1 MMHLL
6 PLIWVI
12 IIATGVAVY
21 VILDGFD
28 LGIGILFA
36 FSRSH
41 EHRDLMMNSV
51 APVWDG
57 NETWLV
63 MGGAGLLAAFPVAY
77 SILLSALYVPLMFM
91 LTALIF
97 RGISFEFRFK
107 AHKSRILWDIAFSGG
122 SFLAAF
128 CQGMTLGAVIQGL
141 KVVDGNYAGGLYDWF
156 SPFTVLTGF
165 AIVVGYALLGSTW
178 LIMKTEGE
186 LQARSYRAARRILPL
201 MLLAI
206 VGVSIWTP
214 FQQPAIRER
223 WFSVPNFYYLS
234 QIPFI
239 TFLVAVTCWYALKR
253 ARHAHTPFLCSV
265 GLFLLSYIGLIIS
278 IWPYIVPRAIT
289 FEQATSPASS
299 QLFLLVGFI
308 IVMPFILGY
317 TVMGYRIFSGKV
329 RTDEGYH

>member
-1 MMHLL
+1 MHAL

-36 FSRSH
+36 FSRGR

-63 MGGAGLLAAFPVAY
+63 MGGAGLLAAFPAAY

-107 AHKSRILWDIAFSGG
+107 AHRSRFLWDIAFSAG

-128 CQGMTLGAVIQGL
+128 CQGMTLGAVIQGI
-141 KVVDGNYAGGLYDWF
+141 KVAGGQYAGGLYDWL
-156 SPFTVLTGF
+156 SPFTVLTGL
-165 AIVVGYALLGSTW
+165 AVVVGYALLGATW

-186 LQARSYRAARRILPL
+186 LQARSYRAAQRILPL

-214 FQQPAIRER
+214 FLQPAIRAR
-223 WFSVPNFYYLS
+223 WFSIPNFYYLS
-234 QIPFI
+234 QVPFI
-239 TFLVAVTCWYALKR
+239 TFLVAVACWYTLKR
-253 ARHAHTPFLCSV
+253 ARHAHAPFLCGI

-289 FEQATSPASS
+289 FKEAASPASS

-308 IVMPFILGY
+308 IVMPFIIGY

-329 RTDEGYH
+329 RVGEGYH